1 MALFLILAVFLMAGC
16 SDENSEKANNDN
28 AASGEEKKE
37 EKEEEGSGFE
47 PGNFE
52 PGNFEPGNFEPGHFE
67 PGHFEP
73 GHFEP
78 GNFEP
83 GNFKPG
89 TFTPGNFDSD
99 VTVSVEEEEIVVE
112 VPSHLLFDFDKSEL
126 KSDVIE
132 TLDQLSEDL
141 NQYDGAYV
149 MINGHTDS
157 QGDEGYNQQLSEER
171 AREVQTYLENKVD
184 GENVS
189 IETKGYGE
197 TKPIAS
203 NESEDGREK
212 NRRVEIVAEPLEKKE
227 S

>member
-1 MALFLILAVFLMAGC
+1 MIRRIHKMKPFNLVLVLIVAVFLMAGC
-16 SDENSEKANNDN
+16 SDENSETANNGI
-28 AASGEEKKE
+28 ATSVEE
-37 EKEEEGSGFE
+37 EKEEEENSGFQ
-47 PGNFE
+47 
-52 PGNFEPGNFEPGHFE
+52 
-67 PGHFEP
+67 
-73 GHFEP
+73 P

-89 TFTPGNFDSD
+89 TFTPGTFTPGNFDTD
-99 VTVSVEEEEIVVE
+99 VTVSVEKEEIVVE

-157 QGDEGYNQQLSEER
+157 QGEEDYNQKLSEER
-171 AREVQTYLENKVD
+171 AKEVQSYLENKVN
-184 GENVS
+184 GEAVN
-189 IETKGYGE
+189 IETRGYGE

-203 NESEDGREK
+203 NESER
-212 NRRVEIVAEPLEKKE
+212 AERKIGE
-227 S
+227 

>member
-1 MALFLILAVFLMAGC
+1 MKPFNMVLFLILAVFLMAGC
-16 SDENSEKANNDN
+16 SDGNSETANNEN
-28 AASGEEKKE
+28 ADSADEKKE
-37 EKEEEGSGFE
+37 EQESTGFE
-47 PGNFE
+47 PGNFEPGNFKPGNFE
-52 PGNFEPGNFEPGHFE
+52 PGNFEPGN
-67 PGHFEP
+67 
-73 GHFEP
+73 FEP

-89 TFTPGNFDSD
+89 TFTPGNFDRD

-157 QGDEGYNQQLSEER
+157 QGKEDYNQKLSEER
-171 AREVQTYLENKVD
+171 AKEVQSYLENRVN
-184 GENVS
+184 GEAIS

-197 TKPIAS
+197 TQPISS

-212 NRRVEIVAEPLEKKE
+212 NRRVEIVVEPLQKKE